1 MKVKFT
7 GLCKPVFFGVALY
20 CVLLSGGAVADEWS
34 IEPSASLYEEYND
47 NIRFTSAPHPNV
59 WQTSLRPNVKFSKK
73 TEISE
78 VSGQA
83 QLGINRYAGDPT
95 LNQTDKLLLLFAN
108 YLSERNT
115 WSMNTSYRSD
125 TTSEVV
131 TNGLVQPRT
140 QRSALSLNPSW
151 RRSLTEKT
159 SLRLDYQYQNVKYD
173 KATSTDYTYQ
183 QVGSTLQYAL
193 SERDQVNLSTNYS
206 RLKYVPIYTLYPFN
220 LPYTYGG
227 SDTSVIKS
235 NTLGIQVGVT
245 HLFSETMRGTFS
257 LGRRDTVNSTQHI
270 CNGMLGST
278 STYTNTFCTGFNG
291 DPMITYTDETHS
303 NGYSLNANLNK
314 QFESGTIS
322 GLVSR
327 DVNPSGSGLVQT
339 TQYGLS
345 MSKALTEK
353 LTASLDTSVYR
364 TTFISTTSPGSRYY
378 TFEPRLSWHFS
389 EAWMLDGG
397 YRYAR
402 VRYDNNVSS
411 PITANAVY
419 LNLTYSWPKI
429 AISR

>member
-1 MKVKFT
+1 MKIDKFNFT
-7 GLCKPVFFGVALY
+7 GLRKPFFFGIALY
-20 CVLLSGGAVADEWS
+20 CLLLPGGAVAAEWS
-34 IEPSASLYEEYND
+34 IEPSVSLYEEYND
-47 NIRFTSAPHPNV
+47 NIRFISDPHPNV
-59 WQTSLRPNVKFSKK
+59 WQTSLRPNLKFSKK

-95 LNQTDKLLLLFAN
+95 LNQTDKLLLLFASRM
-108 YLSERNT
+108 SERNT

-125 TTSEVV
+125 TTSELIS
-131 TNGLVQPRT
+131 NGLVQPRT
-140 QRSALSLNPSW
+140 QRSVLSVNPSW
-151 RRSLTEKT
+151 MRSLTENT

-173 KATSTDYTYQ
+173 KVTSTDYIYKQ
-183 QVGSTLQYAL
+183 ASAALQYVL
-193 SERDQVNLSTNYS
+193 TERDKVNLSAFYS
-206 RLKYVPIYTLYPFN
+206 KVDYAPSTTIASTCVIPIP
-220 LPYTYGG
+220 GG
-227 SDTSVIKS
+227 CALTSTITSENISKS
-235 NTLGIQVGVT
+235 NTRGVQVDWS
-245 HLFSETMRGTFS
+245 HLFSETMTGSFS
-257 LGRRDTVNSTQHI
+257 VGHRNVINTNTLNQTNLI
-270 CNGMLGST
+270 GST
-278 STYTNTFCTGFNG
+278 LVYGAPSVT
-291 DPMITYTDETHS
+291 ETHS
-303 NGYSLNANLNK
+303 NNYSLSGKLDK

-345 MSKALTEK
+345 MSKSLTEK

-364 TTFISTTSPGSRYY
+364 TTFISAAYPGSRYY

-429 AISR
+429 AVSR